1 MTFFDIAEPDALPR
15 EIDAFFGESGVWER
29 NQFSIDLFVTLSV
42 RDDSL
47 GFINR
52 NKLPRLGER

>member
-15 EIDAFFGESGVWER
+15 EIDAVFAESGVWER
-29 NQFSIDLFVTLSV
+29 NQFSIDLCVTVSV

-47 GFINR
+47 GLITKINY
-52 NKLPRLGER
+52 LD